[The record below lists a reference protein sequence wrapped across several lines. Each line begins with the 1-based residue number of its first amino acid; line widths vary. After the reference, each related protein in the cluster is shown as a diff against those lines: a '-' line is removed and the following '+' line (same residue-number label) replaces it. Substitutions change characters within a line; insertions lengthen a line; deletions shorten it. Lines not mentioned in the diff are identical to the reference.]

1 MKPYNPYYFL
11 YLIPIALI
19 AGVAYY
25 VFSIWDTLNPIVA
38 VLLSLMVAIAIALM
52 SYNYFF
58 TRNNTGSSERGDLDQ
73 SIRKILKHKGIHAPE
88 NEVNELI
95 VKANAINSTPFRRA
109 EKAMRIQQLID
120 LYLKEKSESKN

>member
-25 VFSIWDTLNPIVA
+25 VFSIWDTLNNITA
-38 VLLSLMVAIAIALM
+38 ILLALMVGVAIALM

-58 TRNNTGSSERGDLDQ
+58 TKDSRQRAKRGDLDS
-73 SIRKILKHKGIHAPE
+73 SIRKILKHKKVNASD
-88 NEVNELI
+88 NEVNDLI
-95 VKANAINSTPFRRA
+95 SEANAINVTPFRRA
-109 EKAMRIQQLID
+109 EKAMKIQQLID
-120 LYLKEKSESKN
+120 VFVKQKSNN